1 MKVFI
6 ISCISILIHCKVY
19 GNPNRFATSDVKKAD
34 SIAAIYQGYSLFDLR
49 ALALK
54 LTLPLSTEEEKFR
67 SIFKW
72 VCNNIGYD
80 YPMHLRNQHKR
91 KKLKTASER
100 EQWNK
105 KIAKEAIV
113 KLLQKRVTV
122 CSGYAHLLK
131 ELCSLAGI
139 TCVVI
144 DGYGR
149 TAQATIGSEGIPNH
163 SWNTVK
169 LNDVWYLCDA
179 TWASG
184 AYDTQ
189 SMSFVKKYTDAYFLP
204 DPTLFIRNHFP
215 LDTAWMLMKKKPS
228 LQEFLYA
235 PLIYADAYTYVI
247 QQLYP
252 KVVGVSATKGEAV
265 SFRFRAL
272 SNLLVQKIELFING
286 KSYPKPLIRSS
297 DEFSINHIFKTKG
310 IYAVHIGVNEQYVIT
325 YSVNVNK
332 E

>member
-6 ISCISILIHCKVY
+6 TGCISILIHGKVL
-19 GNPNRFATSDVKKAD
+19 GNPDQFTTSDVRKAD

-80 YPMHLRNQHKR
+80 YPMHSRNQHKR

-105 KIAKEAIV
+105 KIAKEAII
-113 KLLQKRVTV
+113 KLLQKRITV
-122 CSGYAHLLK
+122 CSGYVHLLK

-149 TAQATIGSEGIPNH
+149 TAQANVRGEGIPNH
-163 SWNTVK
+163 SWNAVK

-179 TWASG
+179 SWASG

-189 SMSFVKKYTDAYFLP
+189 AMSFVKKYTDAYFLP

-215 LDTAWMLMKKKPS
+215 LDTTWMLMKQKNS
-228 LQEFLYA
+228 L
-235 PLIYADAYTYVI
+235 
-247 QQLYP
+247 
-252 KVVGVSATKGEAV
+252 
-265 SFRFRAL
+265 L
-272 SNLLVQKIELFING
+272 SHLVKF
-286 KSYPKPLIRSS
+286 SS
-297 DEFSINHIFKTKG
+297 RNSL
-310 IYAVHIGVNEQYVIT
+310 VL
-325 YSVNVNK
+325 
-332 E
+332 

>member
-6 ISCISILIHCKVY
+6 TGCISILIHGKVL
-19 GNPNRFATSDVKKAD
+19 GNPDRFATSDVRKAD

-54 LTLPLSTEEEKFR
+54 LTLPLATEEEKFR
-67 SIFKW
+67 AVYKW
-72 VCNNIGYD
+72 VCDNIGYD
-80 YPMHLRNQHKR
+80 YPMHLRNQDKR
-91 KKLKTASER
+91 RKLKSASELD
-100 EQWNK
+100 QWNK

-113 KLLQKRVTV
+113 KLLQKRITV

-139 TCVVI
+139 TCIVI

-149 TAQATIGSEGIPNH
+149 TAQANVRGEGIPNH
-163 SWNTVK
+163 SWNAVK

-189 SMSFVKKYTDAYFLP
+189 AMSFVKKYTDAYFLP

-215 LDTAWMLMKKKPS
+215 LDTSWMLMKQKPS
-228 LQEFLYA
+228 LQEFLNA
-235 PLIYADAYTYVI
+235 PLIYADAYTYGI

-252 KVVGVSATKGEAV
+252 KGFDVSATKREAV
-265 SFRFRAL
+265 SFRFHAVN
-272 SNLLVQKIELFING
+272 NLPIQKIELVSNG
-286 KSYPKPLIRSS
+286 NSYPKPIVSS
-297 DEFSINHIFKTKG
+297 SGEFSINHIFKAKG
-310 IYAVHIGVNEQYVIT
+310 SYPVHVRINEQFVIT
-325 YSVNVNK
+325 YSVSVK
-332 E
+332 